1 MIGDQHP
8 ADTQATQRSMQKP
21 SEQNSRSKSESQD
34 PQNVYHEGMGKESV
48 FSVDEAALSLPDLL
62 EEVNVRNRA
71 VKITDGDNSAVL
83 ISATEYSAWYE
94 TAYLFRSPRNA
105 RRLIKAMESAQQH
118 VPKSSDRN

>member
-8 ADTQATQRSMQKP
+8 ADTQATQRSVQKP

-48 FSVDEAALSLPDLL
+48 FSVDEAALSLLDLL
-62 EEVNVRNRA
+62 EEVNVGKA

-83 ISATEYSAWYE
+83 ISAAEYSAWYE
-94 TAYLFRSPRNA
+94 TTYLFRSPRNA

-118 VPKSSDRN
+118 FPKPSGRS